1 MAPTT
6 ASGRAVICLDGI
18 TRTAIKR
25 LTPPIAWDDYVARL
39 RQRRSDLKVVHLKQ
53 PYDWWEII
61 AGRAEEYPVLVEHML
76 AVVREQVAANLS
88 EIVLLGFSM
97 GGLTALNLA
106 HAASQLVHNFQPQYV
121 AYVSLGTPFGGTGYL
136 SDTMLKQLHISY
148 IQRIFDLES
157 TKRYMRD
164 LLEYARTGQLRIL
177 LGQIER
183 DELVSPQSSW
193 LPADWL
199 YFVDG
204 QPNLRWDKFIVPT
217 GNLIRAHDGL
227 LHDPV
232 ALAFIDGLVDGLL
245 PSPADQG
252 DYEPFPPFAF
262 L

>member
-1 MAPTT
+1 MTKAAFP
-6 ASGRAVICLDGI
+6 GRVVVCLDGI
-18 TRTAIKR
+18 TRAAIKR
-25 LTPPIAWDDYVARL
+25 LTPPVAWDDYVARL
-39 RQRRSDLKVVHLKQ
+39 RARRSDLTVVHLKQ

-61 AGRAEEYPVLVEHML
+61 AGQAEEYPALVDSML
-76 AVVREQVAANLS
+76 ADVREQVADNIG

-106 HAASQLVHNFQPQYV
+106 HAASQLEFEFQPDYL

-136 SDTMLKQLHISY
+136 SDAMLKRLHISY
-148 IQRIFDLES
+148 IQRIFDLDS
-157 TKRYMRD
+157 TKCYLRD
-164 LLEYARTGQLRIL
+164 LLEFAHSGQLRIL

-183 DELVSPQSSW
+183 DEMVSPESSW

-204 QPNLRWDKFIVPT
+204 RPNLCWDKFRIPT

-232 ALAFIDGLVDGLL
+232 ALGYIDGLVDGLL
-245 PSPADQG
+245 PPAEPLG
-252 DYEPFPPFAF
+252 PYEPFPPFSF
-262 L
+262 